1 MHPQLELFVVFF
13 VQLLVIVDPLAGVP
27 LFLAI
32 TPGSSTQERRIMARR
47 GCLLALV
54 ILAFFL
60 LCGPALLGY
69 FGIGLAAVRICGGIL
84 LFAIALEMLYGRPTR
99 TGSSRRERL
108 LAGAKED
115 ISLTPLAFP
124 LLAGPGAI
132 ATTLLFAPR
141 ATGIGE
147 RLLLL
152 AAAALVL
159 LLTLLV
165 LRHAEMLLRWIGD
178 LGATVV
184 TRLMGLILAFLAVQ
198 YVIDGVQTV
207 LGRGA

>member
-1 MHPQLELFVVFF
+1 MHPQLELFIGFF
-13 VQLLVIVDPLAGVP
+13 VQLLVIVDPVAGVP

-32 TPGSSTQERRIMARR
+32 TPGSSVEERRAMARR
-47 GCLLALV
+47 GCLLALL

-60 LCGPALLGY
+60 LFGPTLLAY

-84 LFAIALEMLYGRPTR
+84 LFVIALEMLYGRPTR
-99 TGSSRRERL
+99 TISSRRERE

-132 ATTLLFAPR
+132 ATSLLFAPR
-141 ATGIGE
+141 AAGVGD

-159 LLTLLV
+159 LVTLLM
-165 LRHAEMLLRWIGD
+165 LRRAEGLLRLVGD
-178 LGATVV
+178 LGATIV

-198 YVIDGVQTV
+198 YVIDGV
-207 LGRGA
+207 RGALGGV

>member
-1 MHPQLELFVVFF
+1 MHPQLELFIGFF
-13 VQLLVIVDPLAGVP
+13 VQLLVIVDPVAGVP

-32 TPGSSTQERRIMARR
+32 TPGSTIEERRSMARR
-47 GCLLALV
+47 GCVLALL
-54 ILAFFL
+54 ILGFFL
-60 LCGPALLGY
+60 LFGPALLAY

-84 LFAIALEMLYGRPTR
+84 LFAIALEMLSGRPTR
-99 TGSSRRERL
+99 TISSRRERE

-141 ATGIGE
+141 AVGIGD

-159 LLTLLV
+159 LVTLLM
-165 LRHAEMLLRWIGD
+165 LRRAEGLLRLIGD
-178 LGATVV
+178 LGATIV

-198 YVIDGVQTV
+198 YVIDGV
-207 LGRGA
+207 RGALGTGP